1 MPSTQA
7 PTLIPSI
14 LKGEKALSLPL
25 PYTTP
30 YTLFHRWLI
39 PFFEM
44 RTKNEM
50 KFDNQTNKGVV
61 ETFDTLSSLLS
72 SKTLYKGTSSSGL
85 TKLVSVKCRQHNTN
99 GTQCVF
105 LL

>member
-1 MPSTQA
+1 MGIRRTDTALHHSGMPSTQA

-30 YTLFHRWLI
+30 YTFFHRWLV

-50 KFDNQTNKGVV
+50 KFDNQTKKGVV

-72 SKTLYKGTSSSGL
+72 SKT
-85 TKLVSVKCRQHNTN
+85 
-99 GTQCVF
+99 
-105 LL
+105 